1 MIIIINIMSWRKRR
15 KLPPTIRVH
24 LINDNIVEVF
34 PRRMKMEDK
43 NLIQNALKE
52 PKRKQKYKVHMRN
65 TLSLQQLC
73 AKHDWTYEGIPLII
87 LQLKDALV
95 RRQLDDFDT
104 DNKDKFLELWHTLHQ
119 HQQSGVLQIIQYYK
133 GKCLLADDMG
143 LGKTHQGIAL
153 ALYYM
158 HEGDILIVCPSYLRY
173 HWEDALIRCGNVDS
187 EDIQVIKTTDE
198 LPICKIIIISYD
210 MLPRE
215 NCLVAKKEFNMLMCD
230 ESHYIKNRKA
240 KRTEAVVKISR
251 KAKRILF
258 MTGTPALNRPIE
270 LFAQMNMI
278 RPAFAKYYTHFAKRY
293 CNAQMTDYGMDDRGH
308 SCDEELNWLLKKVYM
323 VRRIKRDVLSTLP
336 KKTRHTIMLEIN
348 DNLLTK
354 INEGFEKWK
363 NINRELIYIKDEAHK
378 MKKNHE
384 RKALISELFRLTGE
398 AKIEAVKRWVQQ
410 LVETNQSFL
419 FFSYHKRCLDEI
431 ESIMGSIP
439 YIRIDGSTPAEK
451 RQQNVRDFQSG
462 RCKVAILSIMA
473 AGTGLTLTSTS
484 TVVFGELYW
493 VPGVMLQAEDRVH
506 RISQTQPVDIY
517 HLLGKNTLDDRI
529 YNNLIEKL
537 KTLDALV
544 DNRKDRTLKGETTT
558 EFDESL
564 IQL

>member
-1 MIIIINIMSWRKRR
+1 MSWRKRR
-15 KLPPTIRVH
+15 KLPPTIQVH
-24 LINDNIVEVF
+24 LISDNAVEIF
-34 PRRMKMEDK
+34 PRRMTMENK
-43 NLIQNALKE
+43 IKIQQTLDLK
-52 PKRKQKYKVHMRN
+52 KRKQKYKLPIATITKLH
-65 TLSLQQLC
+65 QLC
-73 AKHDWTYEGIPLII
+73 VQEDWTYDGIPLII
-87 LQLKDALV
+87 LQLKEALHN
-95 RRQLDDFDT
+95 RDLAPFQT
-104 DNKDKFLELWHTLHQ
+104 DNKPKFIDLWHTLHT
-119 HQQSGVLQIIQYYK
+119 HQQKGVLQIIQYYK

-158 HEGDILIVCPSYLRY
+158 HEGNILIVCPSYLRY
-173 HWEDALIRCGNVDS
+173 HWEDSLIRHGKVDK

-198 LPICKIIIISYD
+198 LPICNIIIISYD

-215 NCLVAKKEFNMLMCD
+215 NCLIRKKEFNMLICD
-230 ESHYIKNRKA
+230 ESHYVKNRKA

-251 KAKRILF
+251 KANRIIF
-258 MTGTPALNRPIE
+258 MTGTPALNRPVE

-308 SCDEELNWLLKKVYM
+308 SCDEELHWLLQKVYM

-348 DNLLTK
+348 ESLLGE
-354 INEGFEKWK
+354 INEGFAKWK
-363 NINRELIYIKDEAHK
+363 DINRELIYIKDEANK
-378 MKKNHE
+378 MKKFQE
-384 RKALISELFRLTGE
+384 RKVLISTLFRLTGE
-398 AKIEAVKRWVQQ
+398 AKIDAVKRWVQQ
-410 LVETNQSFL
+410 LIETNETFL
-419 FFSYHKRCLDEI
+419 FFSYHKSCLDEI
-431 ESIMGSIP
+431 ESIIGHLSYM
-439 YIRIDGSTPAEK
+439 RIDGSTPAEK
-451 RQQNVRDFQSG
+451 RQQNIHKFQSG
-462 RCKVAILSIMA
+462 QCKIALLSIMA
-473 AGTGLTLTSTS
+473 AGTGLTLTKAS

-493 VPGVMLQAEDRVH
+493 VPGIMVQAEDRVH

-544 DNRKDRTLKGETTT
+544 DNRNDRTLKGETTT
-558 EFDESL
+558 DFDESL
-564 IQL
+564 IEL